1 MKNGKDL
8 IPRTFSYA
16 RKVISLYASLPRETV
31 AQVLGRQFLRSGTS
45 VGANYREANQGRSR
59 AEFVAKMGDCL
70 KELSETAYWLELL
83 KEENLGDQ
91 KALPALL
98 QETGEL
104 TAIFTT
110 IIKNTKQSSG

>member
-1 MKNGKDL
+1 
-8 IPRTFSYA
+8 
-16 RKVISLYASLPRETV
+16 
-31 AQVLGRQFLRSGTS
+31 
-45 VGANYREANQGRSR
+45 
-59 AEFVAKMGDCL
+59 MGDCL
-70 KELSETAYWLELL
+70 KELSEIAYWLELL

-91 KALPALL
+91 KVLPALL